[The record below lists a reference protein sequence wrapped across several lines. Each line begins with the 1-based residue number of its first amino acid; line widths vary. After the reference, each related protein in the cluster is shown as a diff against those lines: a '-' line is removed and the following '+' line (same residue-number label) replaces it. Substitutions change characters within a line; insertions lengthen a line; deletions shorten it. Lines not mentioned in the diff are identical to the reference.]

1 MDPVQITIVIIS
13 FGLTIL
19 LVVLGIQVWYIL
31 KEMKFSLQKINKMLD
46 DMGKMTGTVS
56 DSMAGV
62 AGLVSGLKAGL
73 SLFGKFRHKE
83 ADHD

>member
-1 MDPVQITIVIIS
+1 MDSVQTTIVIIS

-73 SLFGKFRHKE
+73 SLFGKFRQRE
-83 ADHD
+83 TDHE